1 MMDKDILKPL
11 TFKEKISCT
20 ADFVGACWRPLLR
33 ILSLVLVPL
42 CLIQA
47 LCEDVFVNTVSTHVV
62 KEDMILFLINIV
74 WSMMMALFVDLYTML
89 VVYGMMNL
97 YHSKDAEAADMRHDI
112 NGLVFKKF
120 WTSRYVPVRA
130 VGKIVAAMVVFCVTL
145 VVVSF
150 AVGMFAGM
158 LPLADGNEKAL
169 AVVGVLFAVLLV
181 LAIPLCVLVVPAYA
195 LDGLGFWAGLK
206 KALMYGFLTWRGVV
220 AVMTVY
226 LFAGVAAV
234 LPFCM
239 IPGKVGSFVCIYVG
253 YMVHAAA
260 LVTLGYQYWH
270 AKAKILNE

>member
-1 MMDKDILKPL
+1 MDNEILKPL
-11 TFKEKISCT
+11 TFKEKFSCT
-20 ADFVGACWRPLLR
+20 VDFVRACWRPLLR
-33 ILSLVLVPL
+33 ILSVVLVPL

-62 KEDMILFLINIV
+62 KEDVILFFINMA
-74 WSMMMALFVDLYTML
+74 WTMMMALLVDLYTML

-97 YHSKDAEAADMRHDI
+97 YHSKDAEAADIRQDI
-112 NGLVFKKF
+112 NGLAFNMF
-120 WTSRYVPVRA
+120 WTSSYVPVRA
-130 VGKIVAAMVVFCVTL
+130 VGKIVAAMVALCVTL

-150 AVGMFAGM
+150 AIGMFAGM

-181 LAIPLCVLVVPAYA
+181 LVIPLCVLVVPAYA
-195 LDGLGFWAGLK
+195 LDRLDFLAGFK
-206 KALMYGFLTWRGVV
+206 KAVLYGFLTWRGVV

-226 LFAGVAAV
+226 LFAGVVAV

-253 YMVHAAA
+253 YLVHAAA

-270 AKAKILNE
+270 AKAKIVNE